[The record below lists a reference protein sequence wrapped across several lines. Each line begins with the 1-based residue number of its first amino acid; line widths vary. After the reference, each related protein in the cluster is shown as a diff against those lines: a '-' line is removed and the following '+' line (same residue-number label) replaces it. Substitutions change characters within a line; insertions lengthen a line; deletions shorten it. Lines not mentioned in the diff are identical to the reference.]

1 MALLE
6 APTTPASGAPV
17 DARYAEMRGV
27 KLGTVRAAFSPEVY
41 QRSNR
46 TAIAWLAFDVAV
58 YGVLLA
64 GVYLAPT
71 WWLQLLF
78 GVLLGFAVAMLFVW
92 AHDAA
97 HGALFGFT
105 KTAEVLG
112 SIAMLPSINMYRLW
126 VYGHNK
132 AHHGFT
138 SFTLV
143 DWIWAP
149 MSPEEYQGASRRR
162 RWIYRVER
170 SLPGCGVHYVLR
182 VWWPAMV
189 KFNPPA
195 DVRKRNHFTR
205 SRLITSAYVVVASV
219 LAYAFAGGILGVL
232 AAVVVPWVVFTYF
245 LAFAVY
251 LHHTHPTIPF
261 FDQRDEWCASIGQVA
276 CSTIVRTPKIFE
288 MATHG
293 ILVHTPHHV
302 DNKIPFYRLN
312 VAAADLER
320 EFGGSFL
327 EYQFKWSD
335 VRNTF
340 KTCKLYDYDTK
351 TWYRFKD
358 EPTVTVP
365 DRSGGPATP

>member
-1 MALLE
+1 MALLD
-6 APTTPASGAPV
+6 APPAPASGVPV
-17 DARYAEMRGV
+17 DPGYAELRKV

-41 QRSNR
+41 QRSN
-46 TAIAWLAFDVAV
+46 TKALAWLAFDVAV

-64 GVYLAPT
+64 AVYLAPT
-71 WWLQLLF
+71 FWLQLLF

-112 SIAMLPSINMYRLW
+112 TIAMLPSINMYRLW

-138 SFTLV
+138 SFTLI

-149 MSPEEYQGASRRR
+149 KSPEQYQAASRWSRFV
-162 RWIYRVER
+162 YRVER

-195 DVRKRNHFTR
+195 EVRRRNHFTR
-205 SRLITSAYVVVASV
+205 SRLITLAYVLVASA
-219 LAYAFAGGILGVL
+219 LAFLFAGGIGGVI

-251 LHHTHPTIPF
+251 LHHTHPSVPF
-261 FDQRDEWCASIGQVA
+261 FDERDEWCASIGQVA
-276 CSTIVRTPKIFE
+276 CATIVRTPKVFDTL
-288 MATHG
+288 THA
-293 ILVHTPHHV
+293 ILIHTPHHV
-302 DNKIPFYRLN
+302 DTKIPFYRLHR
-312 VAAADLER
+312 AAADLQPVV
-320 EFGGSFL
+320 GDHIL
-327 EYQFKWSD
+327 EYQFHWSD
-335 VRNTF
+335 VRAIF
-340 KTCKLYDYDTK
+340 KTCQLYDYRAK
-351 TWYRFKD
+351 TWHRFRD
-358 EPTVTVP
+358 EPARVAAALAA
-365 DRSGGPATP
+365 G